1 MKITGLITEYNPFH
15 NGHLYHL
22 NSGKRDTNC
31 QGVISIMS
39 GNYMQRG
46 NPAMIDKWN
55 RAKMAVLNGVD
66 LVIELPLIYSLAS
79 AETFA
84 FGACNIL
91 NSTNV
96 VDYLYFGSEEGNIE
110 DLSSIAS
117 LLINEKED
125 FKNSI
130 KEYLD
135 LGLPYHTARA
145 NTICKI
151 LKDDKYKNILNNS
164 NNILSIEYL
173 KALKKLNSSIVPL
186 TLKREGSNYN
196 DNNLHSS
203 LSSATSIRKVFKE
216 NLDINLLSN
225 SLPEESFNLIKSLK
239 DTKYSFVFDESFFPY
254 LKYKL
259 LTEGNN
265 IVKLQ
270 DVSEGIENKILKE
283 IVNSNSL
290 DELISKVKSKRYT
303 YTRINRIL
311 TSFFIGLDNY
321 NLKELYKEEPKY
333 IRPLAFNETG
343 RKILKLIKEN
353 SDIKIITKVGNNDI
367 NNPCLSLDILGT
379 KSYSLLNK
387 SINPLDDYLKSPIFL
402 K

>member
-117 LLINEKED
+117 LLINEKKD

-130 KEYLD
+130 KEYLY